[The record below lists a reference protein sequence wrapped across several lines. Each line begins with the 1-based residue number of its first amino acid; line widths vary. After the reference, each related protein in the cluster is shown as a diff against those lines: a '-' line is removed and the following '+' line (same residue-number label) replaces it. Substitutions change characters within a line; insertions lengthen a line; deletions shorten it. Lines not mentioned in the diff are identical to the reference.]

1 MTTTLAPRTETE
13 PWSPA
18 EFEDRLRAVAQERYH
33 DRHPFNVRMHEGDLR
48 PEEVRAWITNR
59 FHYQRHI
66 PVKDA
71 LITAKLDSPQLRR
84 LWLRRIE
91 DHDGRAEGE
100 GGIERW
106 LRLGEAA
113 GLDRHDLL
121 KGDSVLPG
129 VRLAVEGYVNFC
141 RLRPP
146 LEAVAASLTELTAP
160 GLMRVRI
167 DAFERH
173 YSWIRPEGLAYFR
186 TRVDQGRRDS
196 TEALALVL
204 DWARTREDQQRALA
218 ALTFKCE
225 VLWALL
231 DAVQQEGPAAR
242 NGHARPWPD
251 LRPWRT
257 GARDERAVR
266 DERLVRDERAVRDER
281 PETDSR
287 PWRQGAAQGR
297 PGPVRNAVGDGGPS
311 QRDLRPWRGQG

>member
-1 MTTTLAPRTETE
+1 MTTTLAPRPATSSADAGSPAGE
-13 PWSPA
+13 PWSPSA
-18 EFEDRLRAVAQERYH
+18 FEDRLRAVAQERYH
-33 DRHPFNVRMHEGDLR
+33 DRHPFNVRMHEGDLS
-48 PEEVRAWITNR
+48 PEEVRAWIANR

-71 LITAKLDSPQLRR
+71 LITAKLDSPELRR

-113 GLDRHDLL
+113 GLDRRALL
-121 KGDSVLPG
+121 TGDTVLPG

-146 LEAVAASLTELTAP
+146 LESVAASLTELTAP
-160 GLMRVRI
+160 ELMRTRI

-173 YSWIRPEGLAYFR
+173 YSWIEPEGLAYFR

-231 DAVQQEGPAAR
+231 DAVQQEDPVR
-242 NGHARPWPD
+242 RERP
-251 LRPWRT
+251 LH
-257 GARDERAVR
+257 
-266 DERLVRDERAVRDER
+266 DER

-287 PWRQGAAQGR
+287 PWRRGTADDGR
-297 PGPVRNAVGDGGPS
+297 PGPAGGTDDDGAA
-311 QRDLRPWRGQG
+311 QRDPRPWRVRA